1 MRMPLFSRIVGTLFL
16 LSTSV
21 WAKPIGSWSRRSR
34 GGKSI
39 ALDSPLGIAILIGV
53 GVLLLVIA
61 LLVIR
66 ALKKRR

>member
-1 MRMPLFSRIVGTLFL
+1 MRMPLFSRIVGILFL
-16 LSTSV
+16 VSTSV
-21 WAKPIGSWSRRSR
+21 WAKPIGGWSHRSR

-66 ALKKRR
+66 ALKRRG